1 MKAKLILV
9 IAVSLLVISLFL
21 LYGFLSGENF
31 GGESLDFYFGVDVAY
46 ADVEAIKEVIDEVSA
61 YTNLFLIGSTGISH
75 NAAKLDEVCQYLYD
89 RDLHFI
95 VYDETPRYL
104 DLLNETKNKF
114 GEKFL
119 GLEYE
124 DEMGGSQL
132 DVWKYRP
139 VTEAE
144 NHSDAAN
151 QFVEAINGY
160 LNWPGFSL
168 DFKPTDFRLFTA
180 DYALY
185 WFDYEAGYEVVLA
198 EFGWNYSRQL
208 NVALCRGAATIHD
221 KEWGVIVTWTYS
233 HPPYIGSG
241 AELYQD
247 LVYAYENGAEYILV
261 YDTNEEYTEGILKT
275 EHFQAIEQFWNYV
288 KANPIRRDRSSDRV
302 AYVLPMDYAYGFRGP
317 NDKIWG
323 LWEADAFSLE
333 ISENLGEILEEYG
346 VKLDIIYDDGLELDG
361 TYSKYIFWNG
371 TMITS

>member
-9 IAVSLLVISLFL
+9 IAISLLAISLFL
-21 LYGFLSGENF
+21 SYGFLSGENF
-31 GGESLDFYFGVDVAY
+31 GDSLDFYFGIDVAH
-46 ADVEAIKEVIDEVSA
+46 ADVKAIKEAIDEVSS

-89 RDLHFI
+89 RDLQFI

-114 GEKFL
+114 GDKFL

-124 DEMGGSQL
+124 DEMGGNQL
-132 DVWKYRP
+132 DVWQYRP